1 MEVLKMAT
9 RYQHRIGVRAEI
21 CFDLILDMRNPT
33 PEQLCHLVADVLRQA
48 VDSDGTL
55 KLNALPSGAVYPEW
69 NSVDAEVEP
78 NHVLDPSTIR
88 AFDCVEI
95 DSIQ

>member
-1 MEVLKMAT
+1 MAT

-21 CFDLILDMRNPT
+21 CFDLVLDMRNPT
-33 PEQLCHLVADVLRQA
+33 PDQLCHIVADVLRQA
-48 VDSDGTL
+48 ADSDRSPQIERAAG
-55 KLNALPSGAVYPEW
+55 GAVYPEW
-69 NSVDAEVEP
+69 NSVDAELEP

-88 AFDCVEI
+88 AFDCVDI

>member
-1 MEVLKMAT
+1 MAT
-9 RYQHRIGVRAEI
+9 RYQHRIGIRAEI

-33 PEQLCHLVADVLRQA
+33 PDQLCYLVADVLRQA
-48 VDSDGTL
+48 FGSDGAL
-55 KLNALPSGAVYPEW
+55 KLNALPSGTVYPEW

-78 NHVLDPSTIR
+78 NRVLDPSIIR
-88 AFDCVEI
+88 SFDCVEI

>member
-1 MEVLKMAT
+1 MAT

-21 CFDLILDMRNPT
+21 YFDLVLDMRNPT
-33 PEQLCHLVADVLRQA
+33 PDQLSHVVADVLRQA
-48 VDSDGTL
+48 ADSDGAL
-55 KLNALPSGAVYPEW
+55 KLSALPGGAVYPEW

-78 NHVLDPSTIR
+78 NRILDHSVIR
-88 AFDCVEI
+88 TFDCVEI

>member
-1 MEVLKMAT
+1 MAT

-33 PEQLCHLVADVLRQA
+33 PDQLCHLVADVLRQA
-48 VDSDGTL
+48 TDSDGAL
-55 KLNALPSGAVYPEW
+55 KLNALPGGAVYPEW
-69 NSVDAEVEP
+69 NSVDTEVEP

>member
-1 MEVLKMAT
+1 MAT

-21 CFDLILDMRNPT
+21 SFDLVLNTRNPT
-33 PEQLCHLVADVLRQA
+33 PDQLCHLVAEVLRQA
-48 VDSDGTL
+48 ADRDGAL
-55 KLNALPSGAVYPEW
+55 KLSALPGGVVYPDW

-78 NHVLDPSTIR
+78 NHVLDPSAVR

-95 DSIQ
+95 DGIQ

>member
-1 MEVLKMAT
+1 MAT

-21 CFDLILDMRNPT
+21 CFDLILEMRNPT
-33 PEQLCHLVADVLRQA
+33 PDQLCYLVADVLRQA
-48 VDSDGTL
+48 VDSDGAL
-55 KLNALPSGAVYPEW
+55 KLKALPSGAVYPEW

-78 NHVLDPSTIR
+78 NHVLDPSIIR
-88 AFDCVEI
+88 SFDCVEI